1 MLLLLSDEEGF
12 EDVFLPVDV
21 LPFIDGVFSLATL
34 VCNAKVGDIRWYK
47 LTRNLARCF
56 YFFSASPFIISLAE
70 NSPRPE
76 LRRA

>member
-21 LPFIDGVFSLATL
+21 LPFIDGAFSLATL
-34 VCNAKVGDIRWYK
+34 VCSAKVGVIRWYK

-56 YFFSASPFIISLAE
+56 YFSA
-70 NSPRPE
+70 PRH
-76 LRRA
+76 L